1 MENEILITYKWE
13 EGIYSLDDMLIL
25 VEYKKITPQQFFEIT
40 RFNYDA
46 IKEQKNK
53 GDTVN

>member
-25 VEYKKITPQQFFEIT
+25 VEYKKITP
-40 RFNYDA
+40 
-46 IKEQKNK
+46 
-53 GDTVN
+53 